1 MIAVN
6 LDRAKVIYH
15 DTPIFADLSWEIHDD
30 RCVGLIG
37 HNGSG
42 KTTLLRLIA
51 GEIQSETGF
60 IIRKDG
66 LKIGYLKQHP
76 QYHEERTVLA
86 EVVESH
92 TDLRLVAQQLEE
104 VEARLGDPQVYE
116 NESRLSKA
124 LEQQEQ
130 LLAQFQFLGGAGF
143 EGRVRSILRKLG
155 FSDEDMDLPVRV
167 LSGGQKKLVG
177 LAILLVQSPDLLL
190 LDEPDN
196 HLDLRG
202 KKILERIISEFNGG
216 VIIVSHD
223 RYLLDL
229 VCDEIAE
236 IELGK
241 IQVFQGNYSEYMFD
255 KQLKHARQQI
265 IFAAQQKEI
274 TRLEQAA
281 KRLLVWGKVYDN
293 PKFSKRGTNILKRID
308 KMDKVEKPIAERER
322 MALRFA
328 GWRGSEKVLEVSNL
342 KKTFNQ
348 NNQGEKVLFENID
361 LFIQRGQRIGVMGP
375 NGCGK
380 SILLKT
386 ILGESEAA
394 KGSIEI
400 GPSVKIGYYA
410 QEHETLPSDKT
421 LIDTVRFAG
430 NFSEREAAAF
440 LDKFLFTYRQGKTR
454 VRELSG
460 GERSR
465 LQLALVML
473 QHPNFLLL
481 DEPTNHLDIQSAEV
495 LEDALESFEGTVLVV
510 SHDRYFLDQVATHI
524 AIMESAGITMETGNF
539 TEVSERRQSFY

>member
-6 LDRAKVIYH
+6 LDRTKVIYH

-30 RCVGLIG
+30 RCIGLIG

-51 GEIQSETGF
+51 GQIQSETGF

-66 LKIGYLKQHP
+66 LKIGYLQQHP
-76 QYHEERTVLA
+76 QYHEEKTVLA

-92 TDLRLVAQQLEE
+92 TDLHLVAQQLEE

-116 NESRLSKA
+116 NDSRLSKA

-130 LLAQFQFLGGAGF
+130 LLDQFQILGGAGF
-143 EGRVRSILRKLG
+143 EGRARSILRKLG
-155 FSDEDMDLPVRV
+155 FSEEDMDLPVRV

-202 KKILERIISEFNGG
+202 KKILERIISEFAGG

-265 IFAAQQKEI
+265 LFAAQQKEI

-308 KMDKVEKPIAERER
+308 KMDKVEKPAAERER

-348 NNQGEKVLFENID
+348 FEQGEKVLFDNID

-440 LDKFLFTYRQGKTR
+440 LDKFLFTYRQGQTR

-495 LEDALESFEGTVLVV
+495 LEAALESFEGTVLVV

-524 AIMESAGITMETGNF
+524 AIMESGGLTMETGNF